1 MGLLILA
8 TLVWAAVELSG
19 QVNAAAADAG
29 KSSLEMEDI
38 TMSMVSNPKSKGGTS
53 PACDWQKEKELR
65 NAIDKVNAEYKLLT
79 VKAKSEAEAEGQT
92 GSATA
97 SAIRK
102 SAETH
107 RKIQM
112 DYAAMWEACK
122 CKTRAK
128 VAKELAETRIKN
140 AEVVAGGAKDESI
153 KALEEQQT
161 KLNDARHA
169 YVEQANRDGEF
180 APEDKKQMQA
190 QLIPRTKNLLTDITG
205 LATKVQNLMTQV
217 QETATEATSGG
228 VFGAMSAASKLAQGG
243 GGLLSPVK
251 ALFSMVQTMMSNAQ
265 SLQADLQ
272 LISQ

>member
-38 TMSMVSNPKSKGGTS
+38 TLSMVSNPKSQGGNS

-65 NAIDKVNAEYKLLT
+65 NGIDKNNAEYKQLAE
-79 VKAKSEAEAEGQT
+79 KAKSEAEAEGQT
-92 GSATA
+92 SSATA

-102 SAETH
+102 SAETY
-107 RKIQM
+107 KKLQT
-112 DYAAMWEACK
+112 DYATMWEACK

-140 AEVVAGGAKDESI
+140 AEVVAGGAKEESI

-169 YVEQANRDGEF
+169 YVEQAKRDGEF

-190 QLIPRTKNLLTDITG
+190 QLIPRTKTLLTDITG
-205 LATKVQNLMTQV
+205 LAAKVQNLMTQV